1 MEGLSA
7 DKKFKDMAD
16 TILVTGATG
25 NVGSEVVRQLASVIP
40 NVNIKAAGHSLQ
52 KLERVLKS
60 DRISF
65 II

>member
-7 DKKFKDMAD
+7 DKKFNDMAD

-40 NVNIKAAGHSLQ
+40 NVKY
-52 KLERVLKS
+52 
-60 DRISF
+60 
-65 II
+65 